1 MVGVNAMTV
10 SFGGR
15 TLFEEI
21 SFIINKTDRIGLV
34 GKNGAGKS
42 TLLKILSGESKPSS
56 GEVSF
61 PKDFHIGYLSQDLD
75 FVNDKTLF
83 NEAKT
88 AFAEIEAINKR
99 LEKLNEELV
108 SRTDYESEEYMQIID
123 EVSHL
128 NERMAVLGGYNIEG
142 EIEEILFGLGFE
154 RTDFDRM
161 TAEFSG
167 GWRMRIELA
176 KLLLQKPDLLLLDEP
191 TNHLDIESIEWLE
204 QFISTYNG
212 GVVLV
217 SHDKTFLDNI
227 TNRTIEIS
235 LGKIHDY
242 SAPYSKYLILREE
255 RRAQLLG
262 AYKNQQQQIKQT
274 ERFIERFRAKNT
286 KASAVQSRVKQ
297 LNRMD
302 KIELEEEDASAMHFR
317 FPPAPHA
324 GKVTLKIENA
334 SKSYGDNLIIKD
346 VEFSV
351 ERGDKIAFIGRNG
364 EGKSTLVKM
373 IMDETDYQG
382 TIEKGYQVKVGY
394 YAQNQADV
402 ADGSKTVLQTIEA
415 AAHTEEARKNVRNYL
430 GAFLFSGDDVEKK
443 VSVLSGG
450 ERARVALCKLLLEPV
465 NLLILDEPTNHLDIK
480 SKEILKQALLN
491 YDGTLILVSHDRDF
505 LTGLTDKLYE
515 FRNQKVK
522 EHLGDVFDFLRKKKA
537 SSFSDIMKK
546 ENAKS
551 ANNSNKESESK
562 EIYEK
567 KKELEKLIRKASS
580 DVQRVEKEI
589 EKQEEAQA
597 ELSKQ
602 LQDPEI
608 FSTNPTKGNELLMQ
622 FNSGKKEVETLM
634 SKWEKLNSELLK
646 LEKERESLV

>member
-42 TLLKILSGESKPSS
+42 TLLKILSGESKPTS

-61 PKDFHIGYLSQDLD
+61 PKDFQIGYLSQDLD

-88 AFAEIEAINKR
+88 AFAEIEAINKK

-108 SRTDYESEEYMQIID
+108 SRTDYESDEYMQIID

-161 TAEFSG
+161 TEEFSG

-242 SAPYSKYLILREE
+242 SAPYSKYLVLREE

-302 KIELEEEDASAMHFR
+302 KIELEEEDTSAMHFR
-317 FPPAPHA
+317 FPPAPHS
-324 GKVTLKIENA
+324 GKVSLKIENV

-537 SSFSDIMKK
+537 TSFSDIMKK

-551 ANNSNKESESK
+551 SNNSNKESESK
-562 EIYEK
+562 EVYEK
-567 KKELEKLIRKASS
+567 KKELEKSIRKATS

-589 EKQEEAQA
+589 EKKEEAQS

-608 FSTNPTKGNELLMQ
+608 FAKDPAKGNELLMQ

-634 SKWEKLNSELLK
+634 SRWEKLNTELTK
-646 LEKERESLV
+646 LEKERESL

>member
-42 TLLKILSGESKPSS
+42 TLLKILSGESKPTS

-61 PKDFHIGYLSQDLD
+61 PKDFQIGYLSQDLD

-88 AFAEIEAINKR
+88 AFAEIEAINKK

-108 SRTDYESEEYMQIID
+108 SRTDYESDEYMQIID

-161 TAEFSG
+161 TEEFSG

-242 SAPYSKYLILREE
+242 SAPYSKYLVLREE

-302 KIELEEEDASAMHFR
+302 KIELEEEDTSAMHFR
-317 FPPAPHA
+317 FPPAPHS
-324 GKVTLKIENA
+324 GKVSLKIENA

-515 FRNQKVK
+515 FRNQRVK

-537 SSFSDIMKK
+537 TSFSDIMKK
-546 ENAKS
+546 ENAKTS
-551 ANNSNKESESK
+551 NNSNKESESK
-562 EIYEK
+562 EVYEK
-567 KKELEKLIRKASS
+567 KKELEKSIRKATS

-589 EKQEEAQA
+589 EKKEEAQA

-602 LQDPEI
+602 LQNPEI
-608 FSTNPTKGNELLMQ
+608 FSSDPAKGNELLML

-634 SKWEKLNSELLK
+634 SKWEKLNTELTK
-646 LEKERESLV
+646 LEKEKESL

>member
-42 TLLKILSGESKPSS
+42 TLLKILSGESKPTS

-61 PKDFHIGYLSQDLD
+61 PKDFQIGYLSQDLD

-88 AFAEIEAINKR
+88 AFAEIEAINKK
-99 LEKLNEELV
+99 LEKLNQELV
-108 SRTDYESEEYMQIID
+108 SRTDYESDEYMQIID

-161 TAEFSG
+161 TEEFSG

-242 SAPYSKYLILREE
+242 SAPYSKYLVLREE

-302 KIELEEEDASAMHFR
+302 KIELEEEDTSAMHFR
-317 FPPAPHA
+317 FPPAPHS
-324 GKVTLKIENA
+324 GKVALKIENA

-364 EGKSTLVKM
+364 EGKSTLIKM
-373 IMDETDYQG
+373 IMDETNYQG

-515 FRNQKVK
+515 FKNQKVK

-551 ANNSNKESESK
+551 SNNSTKDSESK
-562 EIYEK
+562 ETYEK
-567 KKELEKLIRKASS
+567 KKELEKLIRKAAS
-580 DVQRVEKEI
+580 DVQRTEKEI
-589 EKQEEAQA
+589 EKKEEAQA

-602 LQDPEI
+602 LQDSEI
-608 FSTNPTKGNELLMQ
+608 FATDPTKGNELLMQ
-622 FNSGKKEVETLM
+622 FNSGKKEVEILM
-634 SKWEKLNSELLK
+634 SKWEKLNTELTK
-646 LEKERESLV
+646 LEKEKESL